1 MSFDCYTFISLGIK
15 ETFLQVARFNL
26 GSTVILVFEA
36 PLFQGMDP
44 NGKSGFS
51 FSVNKG
57 ERVRMGQAI
66 GKWQD

>member
-1 MSFDCYTFISLGIK
+1 M
-15 ETFLQVARFNL
+15 QVARFNL

-36 PLFQGMDP
+36 PVFQGMDP

-51 FSVNKG
+51 FNVNKG